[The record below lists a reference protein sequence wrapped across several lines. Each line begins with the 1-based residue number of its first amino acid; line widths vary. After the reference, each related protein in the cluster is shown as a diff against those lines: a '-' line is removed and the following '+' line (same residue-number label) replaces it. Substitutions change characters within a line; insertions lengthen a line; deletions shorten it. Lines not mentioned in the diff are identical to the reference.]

1 MSIRVSVTDVD
12 QLAYFRAS
20 EGEERELS
28 LDELRERLMHRQPPG
43 PDQRA
48 GTAFHA
54 VLEHTHPG
62 QELTVVE
69 RDGFTFVFDLEGEL
83 TLPSVRELKGE
94 REYEIAG
101 ELVTLVCKV
110 DAFTG
115 ARVDDHKLTGRF
127 EAERYADAFQ
137 WRANLS
143 IFGADEF
150 RYNVFENYDRDG
162 RRVIHKLHPLTFY
175 RYPELEHDV
184 LNQLRDFVEFVK
196 AYVPEYG
203 QPRQQAA

>member
-1 MSIRVSVTDVD
+1 MTMRVSVTDID

-20 EGEERELS
+20 QETDREMS
-28 LDELRERLMHRQPPG
+28 LEELRLRLLHRQPPG
-43 PDQRA
+43 PDQQA
-48 GTAFHA
+48 GTAFHRI
-54 VLEHTHPG
+54 LEHARPG
-62 QELTVVE
+62 QELSQVE
-69 RDGFTFVFDLEGEL
+69 RDGIVFIFDIQQEL
-83 TLPSVRELKGE
+83 ALPTVRELKGE

-110 DAFTG
+110 DTLDG
-115 ARVDDHKLTGRF
+115 TTVEDHKLTGRF

-143 IFGADEF
+143 VMGCDCF
-150 RYNVFENYDRDG
+150 RYNVFESYERNGFRI
-162 RRVIHKLHPLTFY
+162 VHAFHPLTFY

-184 LNQLRDFVEFVK
+184 LKRLADFVEFVR

-203 QPRQQAA
+203 QQQQRAA